1 MMGGVI
7 PNGHNKHQSLL
18 SPGGAIQLNREN
30 SMNNGQGER

>member
-18 SPGGAIQLNREN
+18 SPGGAMQLNREN
-30 SMNNGQGER
+30 SMTNGPTER